1 MPFVTSK
8 IVKRVEANYK
18 LKRRLNFLSEV
29 WIRISRKDGKKIRA
43 VVVIFIFC
51 VTQKL
56 FVSVK
61 ILIFNFFF
69 ISLNGFA
76 QSFLFTW
83 FASNVCT
90 ALGSRASNSLSV
102 STHPPNK
109 HFFTQSLSHTALT
122 LSAYKRELHYHISL
136 SRKYTLNHLSLTYY
150 LHTLTVSLSL
160 ISETHFFTV
169 SLSLPLSFLQK
180 FFEFVSFSSVLPVW
194 MIEQTT

>member
-1 MPFVTSK
+1 M
-8 IVKRVEANYK
+8 
-18 LKRRLNFLSEV
+18 
-29 WIRISRKDGKKIRA
+29 
-43 VVVIFIFC
+43 VIFIFC

-136 SRKYTLNHLSLTYY
+136 SLANTHLTIY
-150 LHTLTVSLSL
+150 LSHLLSLSL
-160 ISETHFFTV
+160 ICETHYLL
-169 SLSLPLSFLQK
+169 SLSLSPFLK
-180 FFEFVSFSSVLPVW
+180 KVFWVCFFFISLACLNDRADNLGRGLVIRLK
-194 MIEQTT
+194 